1 MLPCIL
7 AVLTAPVTV
16 EPAPSPSAGAATLAC
31 CDDTCGMRWESWE
44 TSPWAND
51 GICDDG
57 SQMGRVP
64 NLCPFGT
71 DCTDCG
77 SRCPWEQEW
86 TRKPEEEVL
95 MNKIDELISE
105 EVLVSPEPFV
115 QNKID
120 ELIWDQQVE
129 LQRVAH
135 DHRASWEWTDEA
147 ERQSGLHVVHGYEDG
162 YEWADEEGLYEWAD
176 DEGLYE
182 REDELYGWEAELQY
196 WDQQV
201 ESERVANEQRS
212 FSLYAYAETIN
223 RCAVGL
229 TRKILNWNY
238 CILC

>member
-31 CDDTCGMRWESWE
+31 CDDTCGMRWEPWE

-95 MNKIDELISE
+95 
-105 EVLVSPEPFV
+105 VSPEPSI

-129 LQRVAH
+129 LQRVAN

-147 ERQSGLHVVHGYEDG
+147 ERQSGLHVVYGYED
-162 YEWADEEGLYEWAD
+162 ALYEWA
-176 DEGLYE
+176 
-182 REDELYGWEAELQY
+182 DELYGWEAELQY

-229 TRKILNWNY
+229 TRKILAK
-238 CILC
+238 LELLHSLLRASPS